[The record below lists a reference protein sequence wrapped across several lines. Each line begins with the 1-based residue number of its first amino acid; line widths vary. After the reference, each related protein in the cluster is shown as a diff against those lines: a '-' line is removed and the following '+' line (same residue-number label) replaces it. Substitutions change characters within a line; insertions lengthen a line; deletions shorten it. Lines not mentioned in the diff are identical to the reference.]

1 MVVNLLDRVQD
12 VELPVRERLPHLQ
25 VHVEEVAPADRL
37 ESLLNFIDERLI
49 VDADENGRL
58 LAHLHLPLVLSLDGI
73 RLEHHD
79 HFARIRRQDQLF
91 RLLGNRLPPLI
102 QDGSTN

>member
-12 VELPVRERLPHLQ
+12 VDLPARERLPHLQ

-37 ESLLNFIDERLI
+37 GSLLDHFDERLI

-58 LAHLHLPLVLSLDGI
+58 LAHLHLPPAGGPSQSHPPDKDRKVP
-73 RLEHHD
+73 
-79 HFARIRRQDQLF
+79 ARARPTRR
-91 RLLGNRLPPLI
+91 
-102 QDGSTN
+102 